1 MDMQMQIFR
10 NDQFGEV
17 RTVLRDGEPW
27 FVAADVCRVLELEQV
42 TNAMRKLDD
51 DEKALISIKGISRGN
66 DATNIVNEPGLYTLI
81 IRSNKPQ
88 AREFRRW
95 VTHDV
100 LPAIRKTGAYM
111 TPAVQEQLND
121 RLARLENALT
131 NLVPS
136 DPDAEV
142 KRVREH
148 NAQLLQT
155 VYGVHSNVTGNP
167 AYLPRLY
174 PDMLESGLTTLEE
187 TAAIIGITAKSFREF
202 LHRDGYIYLTNKPNV
217 FMPYN
222 DTNHGFF
229 ELRDIG
235 RQWSDVQWYFTRTG
249 RRFFIDLLRP
259 AM

>member
-1 MDMQMQIFR
+1 MDMQMQIFQ

-17 RTVLRDGEPW
+17 RTILRDGEPW
-27 FVAADVCRVLELEQV
+27 FVAADVCRVLEIKNPAQAVE
-42 TNAMRKLDD
+42 RLDD
-51 DEKALISIKGISRGN
+51 DERSMQNIGRQG
-66 DATNIVNEPGLYTLI
+66 DAYIVNEPGLYTLI

-217 FMPYN
+217 FMPYT